1 MINLKLLNCGL
12 RGVLTPAEFMML
24 YVIENRLGKK
34 KYDIIYYDQLADLIN
49 YSKRQAERL
58 VKSLVKKGFLLK
70 KTIQKSKD
78 KRECYYWLNLDKLND
93 KNDDFDDTNVTSQIT
108 IKNSKE
114 LKDDK
119 ASWIEDA
126 LLEMDSM

>member
-1 MINLKLLNCGL
+1 MINLKLLNRGL

-34 KYDIIYYDQLADLIN
+34 KYDKIYYDQLADLIN
-49 YSKRQAERL
+49 HSKRQAERI
-58 VKSLVKKGFLLK
+58 VKSLVEKGFLLK

-78 KRECYYWLNLDKLND
+78 KRECYFSLNLDKLND
-93 KNDDFDDTNVTSQIT
+93 KTDDFDDTNVTSQIT